1 MCWPQGFVE
10 HIFQMEKISE
20 PLTGIEPMTLRT
32 LVRCSNHWATK
43 DIVAQ
48 WLEHPISVRKIIGL
62 IPVGGSDTCIFF
74 VSCSWHIYIIFQYS
88 SYFLSE
94 AKFMCFCSQTHGSMP
109 CLFKIVSRANPCTK
123 PHYWSLL
130 ADTYVLCMYF
140 RKPCI
145 LWQKCQSKTHW
156 NLLLMPHIP

>member
-20 PLTGIEPMTLRT
+20 PLTGIEPMTLHT

-43 DIVAQ
+43 DIVARSSVVRTSDQ
-48 WLEHPISVRKIIGL
+48 CTEDHRFNISWGL
-62 IPVGGSDTCIFF
+62 RYMYFLCLMLVTYL
-74 VSCSWHIYIIFQYS
+74 HHFQYS

-94 AKFMCFCSQTHGSMP
+94 AKFVCFRSQTHGSMS

-130 ADTYVLCMYF
+130 ADTYMSYACTLENPAYCGKSASL
-140 RKPCI
+140 KPTEI
-145 LWQKCQSKTHW
+145 SR
-156 NLLLMPHIP
+156 